1 MVVLNLV
8 ISGIPS
14 ILKMMNKEQVLE
26 KCFKPCYKWNT
37 FNTVILHRTFANCIS
52 FKPCY
57 KWNTFNT
64 WPGSRLKNLN
74 SFVLNL
80 IITGLPSIL
89 YEKAV
94 ENDHKMIE
102 F

>member
-26 KCFKPCYKWNT
+26 KC
-37 FNTVILHRTFANCIS
+37 